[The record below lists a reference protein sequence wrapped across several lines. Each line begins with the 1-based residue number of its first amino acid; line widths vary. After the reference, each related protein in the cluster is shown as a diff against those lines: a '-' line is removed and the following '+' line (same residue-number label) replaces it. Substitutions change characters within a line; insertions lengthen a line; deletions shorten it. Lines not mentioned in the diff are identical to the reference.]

1 VSAHFMWEW
10 LLSRLDSV
18 IRRLKAQR
26 SCLNAAAAM
35 ISARQGIVLEL
46 GLGNGR
52 TFDHLR
58 SRLPDHE
65 IFVFDR
71 QVAAHPD
78 STPDADHL
86 ILGDLKLTLHEL
98 QLRFR
103 NSVVLV
109 HSDVGTGDAASN
121 AILAEFVGA
130 ALVPMLAPNAVVV
143 SDQAIKILGAAAIEL
158 PRDVQLG
165 RYFMVQMRSEDHE
178 GQG

>member
-1 VSAHFMWEW
+1 M
-10 LLSRLDSV
+10 SRLDSV

-35 ISARQGIVLEL
+35 VGARQGVVLEL

-58 SRLPDHE
+58 SCLPDHE

-86 ILGDLKLTLHEL
+86 ILGDLNLTLHES
-98 QLRFR
+98 QSRFQS
-103 NSVVLV
+103 SVVLV
-109 HSDVGTGDAASN
+109 HSDVGTGDAAGN
-121 AILAEFVGA
+121 AILSEFVGP
-130 ALVPMLAPNAVVV
+130 ALIPMLAPNAVVV
-143 SDQAIKILGAAAIEL
+143 SDQPITIPDAVAIEL
-158 PRDVQLG
+158 PKDVSLG
-165 RYFMVQMRSEDHE
+165 RYFMVQTRS
-178 GQG
+178 

>member
-1 VSAHFMWEW
+1 M
-10 LLSRLDSV
+10 SRLDSV

-26 SCLNAAAAM
+26 SCLNAAAA
-35 ISARQGIVLEL
+35 IIGARQGVVLEL

-58 SRLPDHE
+58 SCLPDHE

-86 ILGDLKLTLHEL
+86 IVGDLNLTLRES
-98 QLRFR
+98 QPRFQ

-121 AILAEFVGA
+121 AILTEFVGS
-130 ALVPMLAPNAVVV
+130 ALIPMLAPNAIVVC
-143 SDQAIKILGAAAIEL
+143 DQPITIPDAVAIEL
-158 PRDVQLG
+158 PKDVPLG
-165 RYFMVQMRSEDHE
+165 RYFMVQMRS
-178 GQG
+178 

>member
-1 VSAHFMWEW
+1 M
-10 LLSRLDSV
+10 SRLDSV

-35 ISARQGIVLEL
+35 IGAQQGVVLEL

-58 SRLPDHE
+58 SCLPDHE

-86 ILGDLKLTLHEL
+86 ILGDLKSTLREA
-98 QLRFR
+98 QSRFQG
-103 NSVVLV
+103 SVVLV
-109 HSDVGTGDAASN
+109 HSDVGTGDAAGN
-121 AILAEFVGA
+121 AILTEFVGP
-130 ALVPMLAPNAVVV
+130 ALIPMLAPNAIVV
-143 SDQAIKILGAAAIEL
+143 SDQQITIPDAVAIEL
-158 PRDVQLG
+158 PKDVPLG
-165 RYFMVQMRSEDHE
+165 RYFMVQTRS
-178 GQG
+178 